1 MNIYDIA
8 DKAGVSIATVSRVI
22 NNDKKV
28 SKSTRDRVQK
38 IIEDNNFIKKSDYSR
53 HTNNTIVYMCSG
65 TDSGDMADKITYLSD
80 SLYKSGYK
88 TAIACC
94 NQDET
99 EQKKYARTLFKRKF
113 FRNNN

>member
-1 MNIYDIA
+1 
-8 DKAGVSIATVSRVI
+8 
-22 NNDKKV
+22 
-28 SKSTRDRVQK
+28 
-38 IIEDNNFIKKSDYSR
+38 
-53 HTNNTIVYMCSG
+53 MCSG

-99 EQKKYARTLFKRKF
+99 AKKYARTLFK
-113 FRNNN
+113 

>member
-1 MNIYDIA
+1 M
-8 DKAGVSIATVSRVI
+8 KLK

-38 IIEDNNFIKKSDYSR
+38 IIEDNNFIKRSDYSR

-99 EQKKYARTLFKRKF
+99 AKKNNKF
-113 FRNNN
+113 AYGFIDAVGKYYGCFGAGK

>member
-1 MNIYDIA
+1 
-8 DKAGVSIATVSRVI
+8 
-22 NNDKKV
+22 
-28 SKSTRDRVQK
+28 
-38 IIEDNNFIKKSDYSR
+38 
-53 HTNNTIVYMCSG
+53 MCSG

-99 EQKKYARTLFKRKF
+99 AKKYARTLFKRKF